1 MRTTSHFTLRTE
13 ADAGLPT
20 EQSTERE
27 TNGIPGP
34 SQPSYATD
42 TVMGIRKYFYEAQ
55 YDEVS
60 GFLGLGS
67 KPFEEWDDLYV
78 PDVMLPT
85 SAIKKLASRTLTDSE
100 AAPELGGE
108 AKISLFLSDTLQTL
122 ASLFRGYS
130 PAPASSLSDGKI
142 EGEVFCGD
150 DLFLFVRVWA
160 AAEFLDDLARV
171 RYRQGQPHPRLACLC
186 NSGNTYCV
194 SDGSGFRRRIVK
206 DLGTELVAK
215 PPHTTLKNLN
225 NHLLTA
231 VPSLRV
237 PHRLGTIH
245 VDASHRPDNPQHH
258 DGLEP
263 WLSWLVILAHC
274 SKERIKPNL
283 TTMRKAGLLPS
294 SSRKAWP
301 PIDKHADNER
311 QLPTE
316 SVPMVAPNQP
326 LNDGPTATEASLQIQ
341 ERRAQAVEAFWK
353 GMDAEFRRTFKP
365 YMLFKGES
373 FTTLACFAADA
384 KRYREILER
393 RGSKFMVSVLVEK
406 LEMSQKEGHWAVA

>member
-85 SAIKKLASRTLTDSE
+85 SAIKNSHREHLQTRRLRRNW
-100 AAPELGGE
+100 E
-108 AKISLFLSDTLQTL
+108 AKPK
-122 ASLFRGYS
+122 S
-130 PAPASSLSDGKI
+130 PSFFGGILRHPVRDAVPASSLSDGKI

-171 RYRQGQPHPRLACLC
+171 RCELYALWHSNRTANP
-186 NSGNTYCV
+186 
-194 SDGSGFRRRIVK
+194 DGSGFRRRIVK

-215 PPHTTLKNLN
+215 PPHTTLKILQFIFV
-225 NHLLTA
+225 LL
-231 VPSLRV
+231 
-237 PHRLGTIH
+237 
-245 VDASHRPDNPQHH
+245 
-258 DGLEP
+258 LEGYFYKG
-263 WLSWLVILAHC
+263 C
-274 SKERIKPNL
+274 SR
-283 TTMRKAGLLPS
+283 
-294 SSRKAWP
+294 WP

-316 SVPMVAPNQP
+316 SVPMVAPNQL
-326 LNDGPTATEASLQIQ
+326 LNDGPAATEASLQIQ